1 VRSYSGSQA
10 IPASFVTVLLNFI
23 LNQPQYDTLELL
35 KNEIIDKIPIN
46 HTCLLLARKFMYTDS
61 SASNSDSDLDSSL
74 LTSTSTILQGNVKA
88 LFLINQILK
97 TKID

>member
-1 VRSYSGSQA
+1 
-10 IPASFVTVLLNFI
+10 
-23 LNQPQYDTLELL
+23 
-35 KNEIIDKIPIN
+35 
-46 HTCLLLARKFMYTDS
+46 MYTDS